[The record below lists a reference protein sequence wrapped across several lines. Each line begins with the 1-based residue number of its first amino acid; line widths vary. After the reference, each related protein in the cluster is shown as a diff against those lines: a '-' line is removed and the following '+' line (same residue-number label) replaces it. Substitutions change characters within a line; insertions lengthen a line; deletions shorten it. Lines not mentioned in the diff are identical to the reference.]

1 MKKIIVTGGHGFIG
15 STLIKE
21 LLKNK
26 NYKVL
31 NLDSNTYASNPNSL
45 KLIKSN
51 PKYKFSKI
59 NICHPKIK
67 KIITSFKPNAIFHLA
82 AESHVDNSILKAD
95 NFIKSNI
102 NGTFHLLKI
111 CNDYLNKNNIND
123 FRFIHV
129 STDEVYGSKSLKSG
143 KSKETDRYEPNS
155 PYSAS
160 KAASDHLVRAW
171 FKTYNFP
178 AIITHSSNNYGPWQN
193 EEKFIPVIIKSL
205 IKRNFIPIYGK
216 GKNIR
221 NWIYVQDHANAL
233 ISIYKKGILGETYNI
248 GTTVELSNI
257 ELVNKICNIFNKK
270 FPNNKP
276 YQSLIS
282 FVKDRPGH
290 DLRYSLNTNKLRKK
304 IKFKIKTNFT
314 AGLLQTI
321 NWYIS
326 NYK

>member
-1 MKKIIVTGGHGFIG
+1 MKRIIVTGGHGFIG
-15 STLIKE
+15 SALIKE
-21 LLKNK
+21 LLKKK

-51 PKYKFSKI
+51 KKYKFLKI
-59 NICHPKIK
+59 NICSSKIK
-67 KIITSFKPNAIFHLA
+67 KIITSFKPNVIFHLA
-82 AESHVDNSILKAD
+82 AESHVDNSILNAD
-95 NFIKSNI
+95 KFIRSNI
-102 NGTFHLLKI
+102 NGTFNLLKT
-111 CNDYLNKNNIND
+111 CNDYLNQKKIND

-129 STDEVYGSKSLKSG
+129 STDEVYGSKSLKSS
-143 KSKETDRYEPNS
+143 KSKETDPYKPNS

-178 AIITHSSNNYGPWQN
+178 ALITHSANNYGPWQN
-193 EEKFIPVIIKSL
+193 KEKFIPVIIQSL
-205 IKRNFIPIYGK
+205 IKKNNIPIYGK

-221 NWIYVQDHANAL
+221 NWIYVRDHANAL
-233 ISIYKKGILGETYNI
+233 IAIYKKGTLGETYNI
-248 GTTVELSNI
+248 GSNIELSNI

-270 FPNNKP
+270 FPENKP
-276 YQSLIS
+276 HQSLIS

-290 DLRYSLNTNKLRKK
+290 DMRYALNTYKLRKK
-304 IKFKIKTNFT
+304 IKFNIKTSFNLS
-314 AGLLQTI
+314 LLETI

-326 NYK
+326 HYK